1 MSAVRRILRRVF
13 RFDLDAY
20 FLFSDSLESAL
31 LAQYANICPKNLT
44 VDFYIVEKPAE
55 DLLLI
60 NLCKEGGYFGSTDQE
75 VRKNLAL
82 TSGRAD
88 RCIVAKRQNQYVAMS
103 WVALGRNAEWPSFAQ
118 VPLVQKGSGL
128 LHLSYVKTEYRG
140 HCLQRFLDLQRK
152 KLLVEHG
159 FEQSVSFVGVNNL
172 SSVRNSMACNE
183 SFKLMYHLCVEIPGL
198 KKINFF
204 PKWNQEHWKSCR
216 AHANRWMP

>member
-1 MSAVRRILRRVF
+1 MRAVRRLLRRAF

-20 FLFSDSLESAL
+20 FLFADSLKSEL
-31 LAQYANICPKNLT
+31 LEQYSNVYPKTLT

-60 NLCKEGGYFGSTDQE
+60 NLCKEGGYFGSTDRV

-88 RCIVAKRQNQYVAMS
+88 RCIVAKHENQYVAMS
-103 WVALGRNAEWPSFAQ
+103 WVALGRPSDWPSFAQ
-118 VPLVQKGSGL
+118 APLVQKSSGL
-128 LHLSYVKTEYRG
+128 LHLSYVKPEYRG
-140 HCLQRFLDLQRK
+140 HYLQRFLDLQRK
-152 KLLVEHG
+152 KLLAEQG

-183 SFKLMYHLCVEIPGL
+183 SFKLMYHLSVEVPGL

-204 PKWNQEHWKSCR
+204 PKWNQENWKSCR
-216 AHANRWMP
+216 AHADRWTP

>member
-1 MSAVRRILRRVF
+1 MSAVRSILRRAF

-20 FLFSDSLESAL
+20 FLFSDSLESGL
-31 LAQYANICPKNLT
+31 LAQSANLSPKNLT
-44 VDFYIVEKPAE
+44 VDFYIVERPAE

-60 NLCKEGGYFGSTDQE
+60 DLCKEGAYFGSTDQGIK
-75 VRKNLAL
+75 KNLAL
-82 TSGRAD
+82 NSGRVD
-88 RCIVAKRQNQYVAMS
+88 RCIVAKHQDKYVAMS

-118 VPLVQKGSGL
+118 VPLTKKSSGL
-128 LHLSYVKTEYRG
+128 LHLSYVKPEYRG

-152 KLLVEHG
+152 KLLAEQG
-159 FEQSVSFVGVNNL
+159 FEQSVSFVGVNNF

-183 SFKLMYHLCVEIPGL
+183 NFKLMYHLSVEIPGL

>member
-1 MSAVRRILRRVF
+1 MSVVKRIFRRAL

-20 FLFSDSLESAL
+20 FLFSDSLESEL
-31 LAQYANICPKNLT
+31 LAQYGNVFPQNLT
-44 VDFYIVEKPAE
+44 VDFHIVDKPSE
-55 DLLLI
+55 DTLLI
-60 NLCKEGGYFGSTDQE
+60 NLCKEGGYFGLTDQG
-75 VRKNLAL
+75 VGKNLAL

-88 RCIVAKRQNQYVAMS
+88 RCIVATHENQYVAMS

-118 VPLVQKGSGL
+118 VPLTEKSSGL
-128 LHLSYVKTEYRG
+128 LHLSYVKPEYRG

-152 KLLVEHG
+152 KLLAEEG
-159 FEQSVSFVGVNNL
+159 FKQSVSFVGVNNL

-216 AHANRWMP
+216 AHASRWKP